1 MIVPF
6 LLGSKADVAHAEKI
20 AQILKDYGI
29 RTEFYV
35 CSAHKVPKVT
45 LSIIE
50 KFNEMKESVVFV
62 AIAGRS
68 NALSGVVAGNT
79 HFPVVACPPF
89 SDKADYSVNIH
100 STLQMPS
107 ETPVLTVVDPE
118 NAGQTVARILALTN
132 KDLAKKIQTHI
143 KVVKSSFS
151 DQPLS
156 A

>member
-6 LLGSKADVAHAEKI
+6 LLGSKADLPHAEKI
-20 AQILKDYGI
+20 AQVLKDYGI
-29 RTEFYV
+29 QYEFYV

-62 AIAGRS
+62 GIAGRS
-68 NALSGVVAGNT
+68 NALSGVIAGNT

-89 SDKADYSVNIH
+89 SDKADYAVNIH
-100 STLQMPS
+100 STIQMPS
-107 ETPVLTVVDPE
+107 ETPAITVIDPE
-118 NAGQTVARILALTN
+118 NAGQAVARILALTN

-151 DQPLS
+151 DKPIES
-156 A
+156 